1 MRKEVQKK
9 QHEKEIIAGENF
21 PTDEQILNFDKSEEV
36 KNAKRIII
44 NSQVSNIFK
53 MRKGNYCEAKDY
65 LLTSV
70 IFDNASRPGAIK
82 NMTLGEYRRATERDN
97 CYVISVVKHKTVH
110 KGPAN
115 IAGTR
120 SLCREIGTYVKYLR
134 NKKEGISANQDDTVF
149 M

>member
-1 MRKEVQKK
+1 
-9 QHEKEIIAGENF
+9 
-21 PTDEQILNFDKSEEV
+21 
-36 KNAKRIII
+36 
-44 NSQVSNIFK
+44 

-65 LLTSV
+65 LWTSL